1 MPPFGAQ
8 LLSAETSDDG
18 TNLVLTCTG
27 SAESESSG
35 ALFTT
40 LAGLHDRAVGRAA
53 RAVIADIRELE
64 FASSSCIK
72 AFVAWLQQIQQ
83 LEDGQQYKVRF
94 RSNPRYAWQMRSLN
108 ALAAFAAGVVEI
120 EAVTP

>member
-1 MPPFGAQ
+1 MAYGAQ

-18 TNLVLTCTG
+18 TNLVLTCAG

-40 LAGLHDRAVGRAA
+40 LTGLHERAIGRAA
-53 RAVIADIRELE
+53 QTVVADIRELE
-64 FASSSCIK
+64 FAASSCIK

-83 LEDGQQYKVRF
+83 LDDAQRYKVRF
-94 RSNPRYAWQMRSLN
+94 RHNPRYAWQQRSLA

-120 EAVTP
+120 EAA

>member
-1 MPPFGAQ
+1 
-8 LLSAETSDDG
+8 LSAETTDDG
-18 TNLVLTCTG
+18 THLVLTCSG
-27 SAESESSG
+27 SAESEASG

-40 LAGLHDRAVGRAA
+40 LAGLHERAVGDAR

-83 LEDGQQYKVRF
+83 LDDAQRYKVRF
-94 RSNPRYAWQMRSLN
+94 RSNPRYAWQQRSLN

-120 EAVTP
+120 EPS